1 MITLNNRK
9 YEVIDAHAHVWKEFK
24 ENVLE
29 IHQLKKLEMDVYD
42 KMVKNFSLYH
52 LNIKITM
59 CI

>member
-1 MITLNNRK
+1 MITLNMKLLMPMRMYGK
-9 YEVIDAHAHVWKEFK
+9 SLK

-29 IHQLKKLEMDVYD
+29 IRQLKKLEMDVYD
-42 KMVKNFSLYH
+42 KMVKNFSLYR

>member
-1 MITLNNRK
+1 MKLLMPMRMYGK
-9 YEVIDAHAHVWKEFK
+9 SFK

-29 IHQLKKLEMDVYD
+29 IRQLKKLEMDVYD
-42 KMVKNFSLYH
+42 KMVKNFSLYR